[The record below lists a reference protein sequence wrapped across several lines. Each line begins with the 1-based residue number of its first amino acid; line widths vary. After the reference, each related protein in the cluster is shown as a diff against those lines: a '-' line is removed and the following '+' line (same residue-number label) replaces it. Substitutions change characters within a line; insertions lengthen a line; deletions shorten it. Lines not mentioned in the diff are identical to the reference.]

1 MNKHPHDTRSPEDI
15 LKAQRMMV
23 VIFGVATLMP
33 ALWMAMMAW
42 SGFTSTE
49 AAPTGGDVFLN
60 FVIYWG
66 LAAPVVWLAANAMA
80 LIKIYA
86 GDGEGA
92 KHFPVIPASCAII
105 WFAAQIAG

>member
-80 LIKIYA
+80 LKKSA
-86 GDGEGA
+86 PETA
-92 KHFPVIPASCAII
+92 KGRSTSP
-105 WFAAQIAG
+105 